1 MEPIRL
7 LLVDDEAEFL
17 QTLGKRLQR
26 RGLRPETAHSGEA
39 ALEQLHANPAD
50 VVVLDVKMPGM
61 GGIEALRALKREHPL
76 TEVILLTGHADLDA
90 AVQGMELGA
99 FDYLMKP
106 MDIDEL
112 LFKIQD
118 AYTRKDLHERKIRA
132 TSDRLAKR
140 GTSGND
146 DDV

>member
-1 MEPIRL
+1 MEPIKL

-17 QTLGKRLQR
+17 QTLAKRLHR
-26 RGLRPETAHSGEA
+26 RGLHPDLAHAGEE
-39 ALEQLHANPAD
+39 ALDRLRENPAD

-61 GGIEALRALKREHPL
+61 GGIETLRTLKREHPL

-118 AYTRKDLHERKIRA
+118 AFTRKDLHERKIRA
-132 TSDRLAKR
+132 TSDRLARR
-140 GTSGND
+140 GMVGD
-146 DDV
+146 DDEN

>member
-1 MEPIRL
+1 MDPIRL

-17 QTLGKRLQR
+17 RTLSKRLHR
-26 RGLRPETAHSGEA
+26 RGLTAELAHSGES
-39 ALEQLHANPAD
+39 ALENLRQHPAD

-61 GGIEALRALKREHPL
+61 SGIETLRTLKREHPL

-118 AYTRKDLHERKIRA
+118 AYTRKDLHERKIRV
-132 TSDRLAKR
+132 TSDRLTR
-140 GTSGND
+140 QRQPD
-146 DDV
+146 

>member
-1 MEPIRL
+1 MEEIRL

-17 QTLGKRLQR
+17 TTLAKRMTR
-26 RGLRPETAHSGEA
+26 RGIAPQCVYSGED
-39 ALEQLHANPAD
+39 ALQHLSANPVD

-61 GGIEALRALKREHPL
+61 SGIETLRAIKRESPL
-76 TEVILLTGHADLDA
+76 TEVILLTGHADLEA

-118 AYTRKDLHERKIRA
+118 AFTRKDLHERKIKV

-140 GTSGND
+140 G
-146 DDV
+146 